1 MPSAC
6 LRVYAYRW
14 SLSISSF
21 SNSSPPTISTYWC
34 PKVEL
39 TNVPVC
45 EKPPYQVSETG
56 WGEFTV
62 QIKVT
67 FVPEAG
73 EKALTLQHPI
83 KLHHWG
89 EPIEAPPAVTAAA
102 TPSGTPAP
110 AAAAT
115 GAEGTPAN
123 GSSAATDD
131 IKEAKAEP
139 DTAGQPSVPASTAG
153 DQSKASTEA
162 STDAATETA
171 TPAVDSAAV
180 ATPSAA
186 PAAALPISTVA
197 STYPVHSWQYD
208 EIVFSDPPA
217 NFLQIL
223 EEHPPTPLPAR
234 NRRPRDQREQHDL
247 KSGNSKKKRAI
258 SRVGSRAGTETRQGT
273 PVTPMTPQTPVAGQV
288 GIPGEPGSADVPLEF
303 SLEMEKGELN
313 KLTETRIRI
322 VHEMDRW
329 R

>member
-1 MPSAC
+1 MRVAPRWVCGAAHFSHLMLDPSRTSRDDVAW
-6 LRVYAYRW
+6 LG
-14 SLSISSF
+14 LSQA
-21 SNSSPPTISTYWC
+21 
-34 PKVEL
+34 
-39 TNVPVC
+39 NVPVC
-45 EKPPYQVSETG
+45 EKPPYRVTETG

-62 QIKVT
+62 QIKIT

-73 EKALTLQHPI
+73 EKAITLQHPI

-89 EPIEAPPAVTAAA
+89 EPIEAPPAVTAA
-102 TPSGTPAP
+102 GTPAETP
-110 AAAAT
+110 AP
-115 GAEGTPAN
+115 GASAMGADGTPAN
-123 GSSAATDD
+123 ASSAAMDD

-139 DTAGQPSVPASTAG
+139 DTPVQPSVPASTAG

-162 STDAATETA
+162 STEAATGTA
-171 TPAVDSAAV
+171 TPAVDSTTV

-186 PAAALPISTVA
+186 PATATVAIPTVA

-208 EIVFSDPPA
+208 EMVFSDPPA

-273 PVTPMTPQTPVAGQV
+273 PVTPMTPQTPVPGQV
-288 GIPGEPGSADVPLEF
+288 GVPGEPGSADVPLEF

-322 VHEMDRW
+322 VQEMDRW

>member
-1 MPSAC
+1 MRSSELLVEPLHPFVMIPAYAPDMP
-6 LRVYAYRW
+6 LLV
-14 SLSISSF
+14 L
-21 SNSSPPTISTYWC
+21 
-34 PKVEL
+34 KEL
-39 TNVPVC
+39 TTFPVC

-73 EKALTLQHPI
+73 EKAITLQHPI

-89 EPIEAPPAVTAAA
+89 EPIEAPPAVTAAP
-102 TPSGTPAP
+102 TPAETPAP
-110 AAAAT
+110 ATAAP
-115 GAEGTPAN
+115 GAETTPAN
-123 GSSAATDD
+123 ASTTATDD
-131 IKEAKAEP
+131 LKEAKAEP
-139 DTAGQPSVPASTAG
+139 DTPVQPSVPASTAG
-153 DQSKASTEA
+153 EASTEA
-162 STDAATETA
+162 STDAATGTA
-171 TPAVDSAAV
+171 TPAVDSATV
-180 ATPSAA
+180 ATPSAP
-186 PAAALPISTVA
+186 PAAAAPPIPTVA

-208 EIVFSDPPA
+208 EMVFSDPPS

-234 NRRPRDQREQHDL
+234 NRRPRDQREQHDM
-247 KSGNSKKKRAI
+247 KTGNSKKKRAI

-273 PVTPMTPQTPVAGQV
+273 PVTPMTPQTPIPGQV
-288 GIPGEPGSADVPLEF
+288 GVPGEPGSADVPLEF

-322 VHEMDRW
+322 VQEMDRW